1 MDLLIYA
8 LQNAPEMHL
17 FNAWHKEKEGDVE
30 GVHAAFLQCNQ
41 ESDSFFI
48 DIVRRKANMEKRLVS
63 R

>member
-1 MDLLIYA
+1 MDLFICT
-8 LQNAPEMHL
+8 LQNASEIHL
-17 FNAWHKEKEGDVE
+17 FNAWHREKEGDIE
-30 GVHAAFLQCNQ
+30 GVRAAFLQCNQ